1 MQPRR
6 CIWQNTSRHASRG
19 LPANSMS
26 RRSASLSPGL
36 STTMFARLARTSF
49 QRQLGLRALP
59 ECTPAQRPA
68 RFGIAWA
75 STGAST
81 TGQRVVLIDKVPP
94 GTTVEQLQAA
104 LPFSVTKLVST
115 SAPRVRRALSLL
127 TVVPAADP
135 SCFRAACDEAT
146 LAQEYALEGSPPKS
160 FAFGREM
167 IRLRMMSRHAPSA
180 TLYVTGL
187 SSTATREALAKTL
200 GVPPAAVIVG
210 PRPGKG
216 EAFAFVRFSSIEDA
230 QAIVERAEETTLQIG
245 GQKLDVEYMKRER
258 AIEKRTKSATV
269 RILFIV
275 VRLVAYIWPR
285 HAVRQ
290 HIDQGLRLLAFIVST
305 RRQHGARQAFYNTR
319 SSQFIS
325 YGKEFRQA
333 IGWCGCELILRPSNL
348 QHVSLLLRANTVRAV
363 EWRMRN

>member
-1 MQPRR
+1 
-6 CIWQNTSRHASRG
+6 
-19 LPANSMS
+19 
-26 RRSASLSPGL
+26 
-36 STTMFARLARTSF
+36 MFARLARTGF

-81 TGQRVVLIDKVPP
+81 TGQRVVLIEKVPP
-94 GTTVEQLQAA
+94 GTTVGQLQAA

-115 SAPRVRRALSLL
+115 SASRVPRALSLFI
-127 TVVPAADP
+127 VVPTADP

-160 FAFGREM
+160 FAFGGEM
-167 IRLRMMSRHAPSA
+167 IRLRIMSRHAPSA

-200 GVPPAAVIVG
+200 GVSPAAVIVG
-210 PRPGKG
+210 PQRNQRGS
-216 EAFAFVRFSSIEDA
+216 FAFVRLSSVEDA
-230 QAIVERAEETTLQIG
+230 QAIVERAEETTLQLG
-245 GQKLDVEYMKRER
+245 GQKLDVEYMHRER
-258 AIEKRTKSATV
+258 AIEKRMKSATV

-275 VRLVAYIWPR
+275 VRLVAYIGPR

-290 HIDQGLRLLAFIVST
+290 HIDQARRLLAFIVST
-305 RRQHGARQAFYNTR
+305 RRQDRARQPFYNTP
-319 SSQFIS
+319 SS
-325 YGKEFRQA
+325 
-333 IGWCGCELILRPSNL
+333 
-348 QHVSLLLRANTVRAV
+348 
-363 EWRMRN
+363 